1 MPITTFEDTQQML
14 KAYKRKKREL
24 AKIKEQFFKIET
36 EFITI
41 KQKNLLMEE
50 ELTQTQ
56 KKCAKAEKA
65 LKQTLLR
72 EHHKD
77 HSLLEKN
84 LAIKTKEADVFHKEL
99 TNQKAENHKL
109 RERVRDLLS
118 KTDTDQV

>member
-65 LKQTLLR
+65 LK
-72 EHHKD
+72 
-77 HSLLEKN
+77 
-84 LAIKTKEADVFHKEL
+84 
-99 TNQKAENHKL
+99 
-109 RERVRDLLS
+109 
-118 KTDTDQV
+118 